1 MAVKEGHWEVVRV
14 LLTESQINAEATN
27 FKGWNP
33 NKLIKNPEFTLVLV
47 YHSRKPVFRPK
58 MAIFRRTGIWEGGL
72 PLPLAFQYLILM
84 I

>member
-33 NKLIKNPEFTLVLV
+33 NKLIKKPEFIYTDRNILDNSLQVVIYLALVANI
-47 YHSRKPVFRPK
+47 YCE
-58 MAIFRRTGIWEGGL
+58 TWEKNVL
-72 PLPLAFQYLILM
+72 QVNCYT
-84 I
+84 